1 MDTKDNS
8 ACAQSTATDFLA
20 VTERM
25 EALTTELSALLGEYS
40 SGLCTAIIG
49 VDNAIRFVPNSRL
62 QYGTTDIFL
71 AKAPISAVIQYHLTQ
86 LTLAM
91 RKQSPGCWIGC
102 LEADGLSAHVTHH
115 AEPAENAAWISLG
128 VAS

>member
-25 EALTTELSALLGEYS
+25 EALTTELSALMGEYA
-40 SGLCTAIIG
+40 SGRWMAIIG
-49 VDNAIRFVPNSRL
+49 ADNAIRFVPNARM
-62 QYGTTDIFL
+62 QHGTTDDFL
-71 AKAPISAVIQYHLTQ
+71 AQAPISVVIEYHLSQ

-91 RKQSPGCWIGC
+91 RKQNPGYWIGRI
-102 LEADGLSAHVTHH
+102 EADGLSAHVTHH
-115 AEPAENAAWISLG
+115 VEPAENAAWISLG